1 MRILF
6 AINIV
11 LIILFTGTKVN
22 AQFLRDS
29 LYSNSFEP
37 SVNNI
42 IKTNPLS
49 IIQGSVPYCAEYRLL
64 IEHVIGS
71 KSSLQFGGSYLGKS
85 PYLTLL
91 EAGSSDPVRFIVK
104 GYRFQAEFKYY
115 ISTFI
120 QNKKA
125 PEGLYL
131 APTYSFSRAKLTD
144 RYNTVANENL
154 TLTYTYY
161 CLKLGYQFLDG
172 SLSMDTFIGA
182 GYRDNNWVDNY
193 NSTSQLVDKK
203 EYELYPGHLKLL
215 LGFNMGYA
223 F

>member
-6 AINIV
+6 VFCIA
-11 LIILFTGTKVN
+11 LSTILTGTKAN
-22 AQFLRDS
+22 AQFLKDS

-37 SVNNI
+37 SVNYI
-42 IKTNPLS
+42 VKTNPLA
-49 IIQGSVPYCAEYRLL
+49 IIQGSVPYTAEYRLL
-64 IEHVIGS
+64 VENVI
-71 KSSLQFGGSYLGKS
+71 SSEISIQLGGSYLGKS
-85 PYLTLL
+85 PYLTFL

-104 GYRFQAEFKYY
+104 GYRLQAELKYY
-115 ISTFI
+115 LLP
-120 QNKKA
+120 NKKA

-144 RYNTVANENL
+144 QYNTVANENL
-154 TLTYTYY
+154 TLTYSYY

-172 SLSMDTFIGA
+172 NLSMDTFIGA

-193 NSTSQLVDKK
+193 SSTSQLVDKK